1 MKTNAKKRML
11 ISSVAMLLVAM
22 IALGTATFA
31 WFTTSTEATASG
43 INVHTA
49 KASTLQIAGND
60 TTVSG
65 LGWGSTVN
73 YNFNQLLRPTS
84 TVDYKNWYT
93 ATAASQTAYAA
104 SEKSGLK
111 LTDTT
116 GYVFVNQLNVR
127 NAGAAAVND
136 VKITV
141 SGFNGNQYAYAR
153 IALVEAVGLGK
164 NVAASTAVGAKN
176 YLAAQDNTAY
186 AAVSGLTTD
195 KNLTTTNK
203 AANVVPADGVLTFDV
218 ADSLAAVTKGEND
231 KLVYDSK
238 FFNLYIWFEGQDSD
252 CYSDNPVDISNLT
265 FTVSGT
271 TETQS

>member
-1 MKTNAKKRML
+1 MKTTAKKRML
-11 ISSVAMLLVAM
+11 ISSVAMLLIAM

-49 KASTLQIAGND
+49 KASTLQIAGNN

-73 YNFNQLLRPTS
+73 YKFNRLLRPTS

-93 ATAASQTAYAA
+93 ATAASQTAYTA
-104 SEKSGLK
+104 SEKSGSK
-111 LTDTT
+111 LTDTD

-141 SGFNGNQYAYAR
+141 SGFNGSQYKYAR
-153 IALVEAVGLGK
+153 IALVEAEELGE
-164 NVAASTAVGAKN
+164 NVAASTAADAKN

-186 AAVSGLTTD
+186 AAVSGLTAEN
-195 KNLTTTNK
+195 NLTTTEK
-203 AANVVPADGVLTFDV
+203 TANVVPANGILTFDV
-218 ADSLAAVTKGEND
+218 ADSLAAVTKDEND
-231 KLVYDSK
+231 KEVYASK
-238 FFNLYIWFEGQDSD
+238 FFNLYIWFEGQDTD